1 MAMSKKE
8 KEIFEQALTNA
19 ALRHTHS
26 VPAALNATREMP
38 FVSGFHVVFSI
49 HGLCYNV
56 KPACSTMQDHSTS
69 SAINT
74 SSQKP
79 LTLHAS
85 RVEALQEL
93 RFKMEQ
99 AFAEKLREMDIK
111 IAQQAE
117 LDAAQE

>member
-26 VPAALNATREMP
+26 VPAVLNATREIP

-49 HGLCYNV
+49 NSLCYDV
-56 KPACSTMQDHSTS
+56 KPACSTMHDHSTS
-69 SAINT
+69 SAIKT
-74 SSQKP
+74 SSHKP
-79 LTLHAS
+79 LTMHAS
-85 RVEALQEL
+85 RAEALQEL

>member
-26 VPAALNATREMP
+26 VPATLNATPEAP
-38 FVSGFHVVFSI
+38 FVSGFHVIFST
-49 HGLCYNV
+49 HALCFDV
-56 KPACSTMQDHSTS
+56 RPACSTMQNHSINSATKTS
-69 SAINT
+69 SN
-74 SSQKP
+74 KP